1 MLFTFMQKQT
11 NKKKQKKLIET
22 MIVSLNISPDQKD
35 LYIQALWILSG
46 DESEVLFKNLT
57 KFIEKIELKE
67 IEEIKKES
75 FISVAGMRKKEA
87 EEKAQEM
94 NSFSFLL
101 HNL

>member
-1 MLFTFMQKQT
+1 MLFTFMAKQT
-11 NKKKQKKLIET
+11 SKRKKTKLIET
-22 MIVSLNISPDQKD
+22 MIASLNISPDQKK
-35 LYIQALWILSG
+35 LYTQALGVLSK
-46 DESEVLFKNLT
+46 EEWEKLFDNLT

-75 FISVAGMRKKEA
+75 FISVSGMRKKEA

>member
-1 MLFTFMQKQT
+1 
-11 NKKKQKKLIET
+11 
-22 MIVSLNISPDQKD
+22 MIVSLNISPDQKQ
-35 LYIQALWILSG
+35 LYIQALWILSQE
-46 DESEVLFKNLT
+46 ESEILFKNLT

-67 IEEIKKES
+67 IDEIKKES

>member
-1 MLFTFMQKQT
+1 MQKQT
-11 NKKKQKKLIET
+11 DKKKQKKLIET
-22 MIVSLNISPDQKD
+22 MIVSLNISPEQKE
-35 LYIQALWILSG
+35 LYIQAMWVLSSS
-46 DESEVLFKNLT
+46 ESEVLFKNLT
-57 KFIEKIELKE
+57 RFIEKIELKE

-75 FISVAGMRKKEA
+75 FVSVAGMRKKEA

>member
-1 MLFTFMQKQT
+1 
-11 NKKKQKKLIET
+11 
-22 MIVSLNISPDQKD
+22 MIVSLNISPEQKE
-35 LYIQALWILSG
+35 LYLSALWILSE
-46 DESEVLFKNLT
+46 DEAKTLFKNLT

-75 FISVAGMRKKEA
+75 FISVAWMRKKEA